1 MSDQFKSL
9 RIMVIVILVMLLFE
23 YELGITV
30 MMSNPPSIPPF
41 NFSEETFR
49 GALEQAA
56 GVAPLHA
63 LLGGL
68 LVVLSIVN
76 LVMALRSS
84 IRSVQVF
91 GFLSLLSIVIAAGG
105 GYFFVVSGFQN
116 DNASHAMATNFILSF
131 AFLFLELYN
140 MKPESKARAQ

>member
-1 MSDQFKSL
+1 MIISD
-9 RIMVIVILVMLLFE
+9 
-23 YELGITV
+23 
-30 MMSNPPSIPPF
+30 PPSISPF
-41 NFSEETFR
+41 NFSVETFR
-49 GALEQAA
+49 WAPGQVA
-56 GVAPLHA
+56 GVATLHA

-91 GFLSLLSIVIAAGG
+91 GFLSLLSIVVAAGG
-105 GYFFVVSGFQN
+105 GFFFVISVFQN

-140 MKPESKARAQ
+140 LEPDSKARAH